1 MKVLK
6 SLLTVALALPISI
19 GTSANSHLD
28 HKLELAFHDAAA
40 ILEKPGTCSEFF
52 GGRKST
58 HVLNELAVRLQT
70 RSNDYRIAFRMSG
83 QFVVH
88 KNDSGVLYR
97 LFDNA
102 EVNRTGAFYKA
113 KVFPSEPLV
122 PNVGR
127 FRPNTREARVLI
139 LLHELAHLIEGSD
152 GNWLIP
158 DDGNDPVLSR
168 SNTRTIEEKC
178 REEIITNSEIS
189 KHE

>member
-1 MKVLK
+1 MKLVK
-6 SLLTVALALPISI
+6 SLLTAFALLISI
-19 GTSANSHLD
+19 GTPANSRPDDKLD
-28 HKLELAFHDAAA
+28 RAFLDAAA
-40 ILEKPGTCSEFF
+40 ILEKPGACSEFF
-52 GGRKST
+52 GGSKST
-58 HVLNELAVRLQT
+58 YVLHELAAQLQT

-88 KNDSGVLYR
+88 QNGNGVLYR

-102 EVNRTGAFYKA
+102 EVNITGAFYKA

-122 PNVGR
+122 PDVGS

-158 DDGNDPVLSR
+158 NDGNDPQLSR
-168 SNTRTIEEKC
+168 SNTRKIEAKC
-178 REEIITNSEIS
+178 REEIITNSENS